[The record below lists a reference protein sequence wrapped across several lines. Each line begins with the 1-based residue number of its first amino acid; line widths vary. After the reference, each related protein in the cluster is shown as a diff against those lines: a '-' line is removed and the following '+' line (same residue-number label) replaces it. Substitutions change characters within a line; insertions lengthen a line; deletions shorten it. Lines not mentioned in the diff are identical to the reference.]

1 MRASCRSDVE
11 AEAVPSPDSD
21 IVCTSSDAEAVPSP
35 DSDIV
40 CISTQ
45 LPSMKHAVVQPVNSS
60 VHGGAVQ
67 PVNSSVRGGAVQ
79 PVNSSVRSG
88 AVQPVNS
95 LMRDS
100 LVHDDGVVQP
110 VDEVVNVARGS
121 SPSSL
126 LAVDD
131 LERII
136 EHITRVHLAQTPLTP
151 DFVAALPEREKR
163 HLVSECLIVH
173 CQSERSATR

>member
-1 MRASCRSDVE
+1 M
-11 AEAVPSPDSD
+11 PSPDSD

-60 VHGGAVQ
+60 VH
-67 PVNSSVRGGAVQ
+67 GGAVQ

-173 CQSERSATR
+173 CQSERSATW

>member
-1 MRASCRSDVE
+1 M
-11 AEAVPSPDSD
+11 PSPDSD

-173 CQSERSATR
+173 CQSERSATW